1 MAMQRGEERRDPDQA
16 PCPLFSELFSCS
28 ARRVQIK
35 PVHGRYGCIKST
47 SRYNDP
53 KGAFLKGGGTQGG
66 RTEKFDPQKCTQ
78 FSHYL
83 FGVSAPRFRPGL
95 IS

>member
-1 MAMQRGEERRDPDQA
+1 MTFEVVDGHVFQGEEGRDPDLV

-35 PVHGRYGCIKST
+35 PVHGRYGYIKST

-53 KGAFLKGGGTQGG
+53 KGAFLKFGGAYP
-66 RTEKFDPQKCTQ
+66 E
-78 FSHYL
+78 
-83 FGVSAPRFRPGL
+83 V
-95 IS
+95 